1 MMTNATTSA
10 WVHEAWANGPSWKK
24 VIQHTRKNGIKM
36 VTTSAPITAV
46 ADDMVAMG
54 RALERVDDPAV
65 PAGHAYPGAVVGG
78 SRSDRVKALVHAAAL
93 APDERDAL
101 AH

>member
-1 MMTNATTSA
+1 MAKKGNTDA
-10 WVHEAWANGPSWKK
+10 WMHRAWADGSSWKE
-24 VIQHTRKNGIKM
+24 VVRQARQNGIKK
-36 VTTSAPITAV
+36 VTPSISFTTY
-46 ADDMVAMG
+46 ADDVA
-54 RALERVDDPAV
+54 ALERVDAPEV
-65 PAGHAYPGAVVGG
+65 PAGRVYPGAVVGG

>member
-1 MMTNATTSA
+1 MATNVNNAA
-10 WVHEAWANGPSWKK
+10 WMHRARADDSSWKE
-24 VIQHTRKNGIKM
+24 VVRQARQNGIKT
-36 VTTSAPITAV
+36 VTPSISFTAY
-46 ADDMVAMG
+46 ADDVA
-54 RALERVDDPAV
+54 ALERVDDPAV
-65 PAGHAYPGAVVGG
+65 PAGRAYPGAVVGG

>member
-1 MMTNATTSA
+1 MATNVNTAA
-10 WVHEAWANGPSWKK
+10 WMHRAGADGSSWKE
-24 VIQHTRKNGIKM
+24 VVRQARQNGIKT
-36 VTTSAPITAV
+36 VTPSISFTAY
-46 ADDMVAMG
+46 ADDVA
-54 RALERVDDPAV
+54 ALERVDDPAV
-65 PAGHAYPGAVVGG
+65 PAGRTYPGAVVGG

>member
-1 MMTNATTSA
+1 MATNVNTAA
-10 WVHEAWANGPSWKK
+10 WMHRAWADGSSWSKIAHQVRQN
-24 VIQHTRKNGIKM
+24 VIKT
-36 VTTSAPITAV
+36 VTSPISFTAC
-46 ADDMVAMG
+46 ADDVA
-54 RALERVDDPAV
+54 ALERVDDPAV
-65 PAGHAYPGAVVGG
+65 PAGRAYPGAVVGG